1 MLKGLGDIG
10 QIMKLQK
17 EFKNIQKTLQRT
29 EVQGQS
35 SDGTVKVR
43 MNGEYKI
50 TGVELSDT
58 AQGAPDRQK
67 MEKMIASAV
76 NDAVDKTREMAA
88 LEMGKLTG
96 GLNIPGLGN
105 FLK

>member
-35 SDGTVKVR
+35 ADGTVKVR

-50 TGVELSDT
+50 TGVELSDP

-88 LEMGKLTG
+88 QEMGKLTG